1 MSIDTGLAIANSG
14 LAAMSQQFALI
25 SQNIANA
32 RTPSYASE
40 SAALT
45 SVSAGGLGSG
55 VASAPA
61 TLNINPAIQN
71 ALVQS
76 IGASAYQGTIAGAMS
91 GIDQVMG
98 TPGQGNDLSSL
109 TAAMQS
115 SFTTLLNDPSNNA
128 QQNTVI
134 SAAQSLTGQIN
145 VIATSIGAA
154 RQTAQTQITS
164 SLTTLNQ
171 SLNQIGALNKQII
184 ALNQQG
190 LSSADLQNQRTGLI
204 QTVAQ
209 LTGAK
214 AITASNGTIA
224 LYTGQG
230 LQLPTNG
237 ASFTTSPA
245 TLGPSAAYP
254 GTIPPI
260 TLNGQDVTGGL
271 GGGSIGAAIALRDQ
285 ILPGQQAS
293 LDSFSQSLASRFS
306 AQGLTLFSDPT
317 GAIPPQSA
325 PPQSAM
331 VGFANAITVN
341 PAIITNPAL
350 VRDGTNAVAGSA
362 SGASAFT
369 PNPVGGPAGFST
381 LIDRVINFALGSQAQ
396 TGVPQTPAATSG
408 LGPSGTITLSFTGNA
423 SLGDLATNVVTN
435 EAATSAA
442 AQTSSTQAG
451 QTQSA
456 LQTQATQTSGVSI
469 DQQMGRL
476 VSLQNAY
483 AANAKVVGI
492 AQQMLQTMEAMIQ

>member
-32 RTPSYASE
+32 QTPSYASE

-45 SVSAGGLGSG
+45 SVSAGGLGAG

-61 TLNINPAIQN
+61 ILNINPAIQS

-76 IGASAYQGTIAGAMS
+76 IGSSAYQGTIASAMT
-91 GIDQVMG
+91 GVDQVMG

-115 SFTTLLNDPSNNA
+115 SFTTLLNDPSNPA
-128 QQNTVI
+128 QQNAVI
-134 SAAQSLTGQIN
+134 SAAQNLTGQIN

-171 SLNQIGALNKQII
+171 SLSQIGALNKQIL

-190 LSSADLQNQRTGLI
+190 LSSADLQNQRSGLV

-214 AITASNGTIA
+214 SITASNGTIA
-224 LYTGQG
+224 LFTAQG

-237 ASFTTSPA
+237 LSFTTAPA
-245 TLGPSAAYP
+245 TIGASAVYP

-260 TLNGQDVTGGL
+260 TLNGQDVTGSL

-317 GAIPPQSA
+317 GAIPST
-325 PPQSAM
+325 SAM
-331 VGFANAITVN
+331 TGFANAITVN
-341 PAIITNPAL
+341 PAVIANPAL
-350 VRDGTNAVAGSA
+350 VRDGTNNIAGSA
-362 SGASAFT
+362 SGASSFT
-369 PNPVGGPAGFST
+369 ANPPGGPAGFST
-381 LIDRVINFALGSQAQ
+381 LIDRVINFALSSQAQ
-396 TGVPQTPAATSG
+396 AGVPQTPAATSG
-408 LGPSGTITLSFTGNA
+408 LGPSGTITLSYTGSA
-423 SLGDLATNVVTN
+423 ALGDLATSVVAN
-435 EAATSAA
+435 EAATSSTAQAA
-442 AQTSSTQAG
+442 STQAG

-492 AQQMLQTMEAMIQ
+492 AQQMLQTMEAMIP